1 MLCPKGAIL
10 IHMAK
15 NVVVIGGGTGVFTAL
30 TGLRDY
36 PYNLSAIVNM
46 ADDGGSTG
54 VLREEFGTLPAG
66 DIRRALI
73 ALSDSN
79 KKVLSELFNYR
90 FEENSSLHG
99 HSMGNLLLTALEK
112 ITGDF
117 GSAVDEAVEI
127 LNVKGQVIPVTLTPT
142 KLCAN
147 LTNGEVVEGETN
159 IDIPKHDGNIQIK
172 DVFLQPKVTANPKA
186 IEAIRNADV
195 IVLGPGDVFTSILPN
210 LMVDGIVDAIKISNA
225 SLIYN
230 VNIMTKFG
238 ETNGFRASNF
248 VSKMEEQIGQDRINF
263 VTVNTE
269 KPEGEIVERYKEE
282 KVEFVENDMDGD
294 PRLVTGDF
302 LRDGMFL
309 RHDSGKL
316 AKALSGIIDA

>member
-1 MLCPKGAIL
+1 
-10 IHMAK
+10 MAK